1 MSFTLIDSYKH
12 YGLSIYRDTD
22 SDKEY
27 AVGTEEE
34 INAAAREYI
43 LETLWAFNA
52 EFIYNHIPIVKY
64 DRNEKH
70 TIAAIKML
78 QEKLDERANEIV
90 RLLLGDNLESF
101 IEEAIDCDGVGHF
114 LASYD
119 EVELESDEV
128 EGLPVGL
135 IAFRLN

>member
-1 MSFTLIDSYKH
+1 MSFTLSSSKY
-12 YGLSIYRDTD
+12 YGLSIYTD
-22 SDKEY
+22 SDEEY

-34 INAAAREYI
+34 VNAAAREYI

-52 EFIYNHIPIVKY
+52 EFIYNHIPIIKY

-78 QEKLDERANEIV
+78 QEKLCEDANEIV
-90 RLLLGDNLESF
+90 RLLLGDALESF
-101 IEEAIDCDGVGHF
+101 IEEAIDCDGIGHF
-114 LASYD
+114 LSPYD
-119 EVELESDEV
+119 GLDIDSDEV